1 MSEVTGTS
9 SPNLTSPKTSYLRK
23 QDNLNQQLRRVNHVL
38 NSNISI
44 SLLNLISQNKLKKN
58 YKEILKKQKNL
69 IFNAKELPKISLGDF
84 IYRITYYL
92 KMDDA
97 SLISALIILDR
108 FCKKQ
113 KIILTEFNI
122 HRLLFVS
129 VLIAIK
135 SYEDKYFTNTF
146 YAKICGI
153 KTSVLNKLEYEFICS
168 LDFQI
173 YLDKNVY
180 KKYQDLL
187 LNSQD

>member
-1 MSEVTGTS
+1 MSKETTES
-9 SPNLTSPKTSYLRK
+9 SPNIISPKTVYLRK
-23 QDNLNQQLRRVNHVL
+23 QENLQSQLRSINHSL

-44 SLLNLISQNKLKKN
+44 SLINLISQNKLKKN
-58 YKEILKKQKNL
+58 YKELLKKQKKL
-69 IFNAKELPKISLGDF
+69 IFNAKDLPKISLGDF
-84 IYRITYYL
+84 IYRIVYYS
-92 KMDDA
+92 KMEDA
-97 SLISALIILDR
+97 TLISAIIILDR

-113 KIILTEFNI
+113 KIILTEFNV
-122 HRLLFVS
+122 HKLLFVS

-135 SYEDKYFTNTF
+135 SYEDKYFTNKF

-153 KTSVLNKLEYEFICS
+153 QTEVLNKLEYEFICS

>member
-9 SPNLTSPKTSYLRK
+9 SPNLTSPKTSCLRK

-84 IYRITYYL
+84 IYRITYYS

-168 LDFQI
+168 LDFKI
-173 YLDKNVY
+173 YIEKSLYN
-180 KKYQDLL
+180 KYQDLL
-187 LNSQD
+187 LNSQE

>member
-1 MSEVTGTS
+1 MSKETRES
-9 SPNLTSPKTSYLRK
+9 SPNTISPKTVYLRK
-23 QDNLNQQLRRVNHVL
+23 QENLQRQLRSVNHFL

-44 SLLNLISQNKLKKN
+44 SLINLISQNKLKKN
-58 YKEILKKQKNL
+58 YKELLKKQKKL
-69 IFNAKELPKISLGDF
+69 IFNAKDLPKISLGDF
-84 IYRITYYL
+84 IYRIVCYS
-92 KMDDA
+92 KIEDA
-97 SLISALIILDR
+97 TLISAIIILDR

-187 LNSQD
+187 LNSQE

>member
-1 MSEVTGTS
+1 MSKETTES
-9 SPNLTSPKTSYLRK
+9 SPNIISPKTVYLRK
-23 QDNLNQQLRRVNHVL
+23 QENLQSQLRNVNHSL

-58 YKEILKKQKNL
+58 YKELLKKQKKL
-69 IFNAKELPKISLGDF
+69 IFNAKDLPKISLGDF
-84 IYRITYYL
+84 IYRIVYYS
-92 KMDDA
+92 KMEDA
-97 SLISALIILDR
+97 TLISAIIILDR

-113 KIILTEFNI
+113 KIILTEFNV

-153 KTSVLNKLEYEFICS
+153 QTSVLNKLEYEFICS

>member
-1 MSEVTGTS
+1 
-9 SPNLTSPKTSYLRK
+9 
-23 QDNLNQQLRRVNHVL
+23 
-38 NSNISI
+38 
-44 SLLNLISQNKLKKN
+44 
-58 YKEILKKQKNL
+58 
-69 IFNAKELPKISLGDF
+69 
-84 IYRITYYL
+84 
-92 KMDDA
+92 MDDA

-153 KTSVLNKLEYEFICS
+153 NTSVLNKLEYEFICS
-168 LDFQI
+168 LDFKI
-173 YLDKNVY
+173 YIEKSLYN
-180 KKYQDLL
+180 KYQDLL
-187 LNSQD
+187 LNSQE